1 MFDKEKFLF
10 NIQYF
15 IILYYI
21 FCNFKENFHLIYKKK
36 SLCMIRIHMYCAK
49 CIFYILVIK
58 KYKYKY
64 NI

>member
-21 FCNFKENFHLIYKKK
+21 FCSFKESFHLIYKKK
-36 SLCMIRIHMYCAK
+36 SLYIDKDSYCAK

>member
-36 SLCMIRIHMYCAK
+36 IAMYDKDSYVLCKM
-49 CIFYILVIK
+49 YIL
-58 KYKYKY
+58 YFGY
-64 NI
+64 

>member
-21 FCNFKENFHLIYKKK
+21 FCSFKESFYLIYKKK
-36 SLCMIRIHMYCAK
+36 SLCIDKDSYVLCKM
-49 CIFYILVIK
+49 YIL
-58 KYKYKY
+58 YFGY
-64 NI
+64 